1 MAQLR
6 EPEPGAAVSLVQEVS
21 EEELRPPRRVL
32 LGDQPWAKPEVL
44 DQLFAAKALIG
55 ERVSARHFAVPAD
68 GQIVSY
74 ADLYLDGRDAQ
85 IEDVGTLPDHRGAGT
100 RRPSWWRRPRPHGT
114 PAPISSSSWPTRTI
128 GPRSSTAASAST
140 SSATTRSSSYRG
152 VRDPGARRPRARE
165 ALRPHGRPR
174 RGRPR
179 GRRGR
184 ARRATRTERRRQ
196 VDARQDRLRAC
207 PAVAR
212 DGRDL
217 WRSRR
222 LARRAASA
230 RLPRRALPL
239 SRLVLGRRGARAAPA
254 ALGLR
259 GRRIGAARAARARR
273 AERRPRPPRRA
284 DVEGHAAAPGD
295 RAGAG
300 RLAAA
305 PAPGRAD
312 ERARSGR
319 QADGAA
325 AAGGAAAARDVGA
338 AELAPAER
346 SRARLRPGGDPAGRL
361 GRRGR
366 LAGGARPGP
375 RRGG

>member
-1 MAQLR
+1 M
-6 EPEPGAAVSLVQEVS
+6 
-21 EEELRPPRRVL
+21 RRS
-32 LGDQPWAKPEVL
+32 
-44 DQLFAAKALIG
+44 
-55 ERVSARHFAVPAD
+55 RTSARCPTT
-68 GQIVSY
+68 G
-74 ADLYLDGRDAQ
+74 
-85 IEDVGTLPDHRGAGT
+85 GAGT

-222 LARRAASA
+222 HPRRAASA

-312 ERARSGR
+312 ARARSGR
-319 QADGAA
+319 R
-325 AAGGAAAARDVGA
+325 AGG
-338 AELAPAER
+338 
-346 SRARLRPGGDPAGRL
+346 GGWCGGG
-361 GRRGR
+361 GRRGVGLR
-366 LAGGARPGP
+366 GEERQGRGTSVLLNSHLLSEVELVCDRVVILLGGSVVAEGSPAELGRARGVEVETDHGTTVFEGKTREDIPALVAELVAAGRKVYGVRVLTSTLEETYLEAVGEEQS
-375 RRGG
+375 